1 MARIQVYVRRELRI
15 DRLNVGQTEM
25 LELGNEALDSVKR
38 RLRSGLDPNDSPAP
52 PLNPWYARLKERIL
66 RKPARRDAQ
75 FGFER
80 SATGR
85 FVPVPVER
93 QFLPNLRVRTVSENY
108 AEASNSTEGN
118 VKRYRRVQA
127 SGKGKP
133 NFVLQLGGRTKAAE
147 LDRQTRRRTGL
158 SVLAYSPSN
167 TRDVLQ
173 VARFILKRAA
183 GRMVSVRGV

>member
-15 DRLNVGQTEM
+15 DRLNVGQKEM

-38 RLRSGLDPNDSPAP
+38 RLRAGLDPNDSPAP
-52 PLNPWYARLKERIL
+52 PLNPWYARIKERIL

-85 FVPVPVER
+85 FVAVPVER

-118 VKRYRRVQA
+118 VKRYRRAQA
-127 SGKGKP
+127 AGKGKP
-133 NFVLQLGGRTKAAE
+133 DFVLQLGGRSKAAE
-147 LDRQTRRRTGL
+147 LDRQTRKRTGF
-158 SVLAYSPSN
+158 SVLAYSSRN
-167 TRDVLQ
+167 RSDVVR
-173 VARFILKRAA
+173 VAQSVLRRVA
-183 GRMVSVRGV
+183 GRALIARNG